1 MERVNNGSRPGR
13 EDARLTIDRLY
24 EFLNMAFLSPWMIAL
39 LAVIMFFLAVL
50 LGGVWRMLALVF
62 VAMAALVVV
71 VVYVMFG
78 MNLITGFLEVRIAG
92 RIAVFALLLAV
103 NILLVSALRQTSGS
117 AGDNDR

>member
-1 MERVNNGSRPGR
+1 MERVNHGSRPGR

-103 NILLVSALRQTSGS
+103 NILLVSALLQTSGS